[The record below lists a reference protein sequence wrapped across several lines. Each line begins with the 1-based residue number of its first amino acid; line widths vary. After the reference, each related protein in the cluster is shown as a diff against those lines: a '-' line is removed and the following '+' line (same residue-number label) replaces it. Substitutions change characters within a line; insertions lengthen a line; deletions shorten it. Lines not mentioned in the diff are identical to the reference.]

1 MRSGGRIT
9 CGLAMCAESIGGRRS
24 GGERRVWLNFF
35 FLAWLGDPDLTR
47 EKSWVRSLNYK
58 AQLEVSVVYLSGYDQ
73 QAAAPANLKSRPS
86 VIA

>member
-1 MRSGGRIT
+1 MWTCYVCREYWGKKWREREESGLT
-9 CGLAMCAESIGGRRS
+9 S
-24 GGERRVWLNFF
+24 F

>member
-1 MRSGGRIT
+1 MVKSHVDLLCVQRVLG
-9 CGLAMCAESIGGRRS
+9 EEVE
-24 GGERRVWLNFF
+24 GERRVWLNFF